1 MVVVTVML
9 SVTVTV
15 TGGGHSDVLL
25 VVMGEYMEVG
35 GSGGE
40 VPVGKVGTVPLETG

>member
-1 MVVVTVML
+1 MVVVTVTL

-25 VVMGEYMEVG
+25 DGMGEIIDEGAVAVG
-35 GSGGE
+35 YIGMVLFEMG
-40 VPVGKVGTVPLETG
+40 